1 MSEMDET
8 TAKETELINKSQTEI
23 LKMKD
28 WISERKNMI
37 RTFNNITDQME
48 ERISDSKD
56 RKLEIIQW
64 DTKLTKQRAFWLILW
79 IEKGWLW
86 YLLST

>member
-8 TAKETELINKSQTEI
+8 TAEETELINKSQTEI

-79 IEKGWLW
+79 IEKGWPW